1 MKRLLPRM
9 AVEPYLRLALLTRYS
24 LVCGLIAPVLIPL
37 AAYRMPELLGNLLVL
52 EDPRQLFHVT
62 WLSLLMATFVL
73 VSFRV
78 TQVNAVARFADY
90 RVSLRQER
98 SQSDETHDED
108 KLNDASSKPGWRW
121 RWVLFLAMGWSLPLW
136 CIACTLGDLSPR
148 WPGTP
153 SSVAVLAGLVLLG
166 GTMVALVVLMF
177 LTAAQ
182 QLLLDPAAIS
192 VDLLPLENWGMF
204 VRLKQ
209 SRLPGLNRVGRKVA
223 AILRFLGPGYTQ
235 PKGDSGE
242 VVLSPGHAQLTLW
255 LAIIMAFYL
264 YSFFDIHSR
273 RHVPSEHGHLCALFF
288 VLVLLLFV
296 HLVLA
301 GVAFLVDYWRM
312 PVSIVLL
319 LASFASTT
327 IFNSDHVYQLNPDK
341 TDQQSGVS
349 YSEPADLKLSS
360 VFDEWQFSK
369 RTLVMVSA
377 AGGGIQA
384 SAWTVQVLTG
394 LDVLYG
400 TDFTRS
406 IGVVSGVS
414 GGSVGAMFYLA
425 GGNWSGKDP
434 PFDDAARNLANDN
447 AAASSLEAAAWGIA
461 YPDLI
466 RSFAPFLVRQDV
478 DRGWAIERA
487 WESHM
492 GQDPT
497 LGDWSQRIAAHQ
509 MPVPVFNATL
519 AETGQRLLISPVVE
533 NPGAAPTAA
542 ESCEFFNL
550 YSRAIA
556 NPRVTTAARLSATF
570 PYVSPICRPADRNL
584 PVDVQYHIADG
595 GYAENGAI
603 FTLLTWA
610 QKLVGRYGDVRQRP
624 FDRIVIIR
632 ILPFPAGDE
641 PQPAKSDQGWTYE
654 VLGPIDTMSNVRTAS
669 QTERN
674 DFDLD
679 LVASSDNAG
688 VASSDKIPIVVAAFE
703 FRPSGDYTTPLSW
716 HLTTSQKNEIRDT
729 WQTLVVNSPKGTT
742 DETSG
747 FGVLDR
753 YFDR

>member
-1 MKRLLPRM
+1 MKRLLPTM

-37 AAYRMPELLGNLLVL
+37 AAYFMPELLGSLLVL

-90 RVSLRQER
+90 RVSFEQRR
-98 SQSDETHDED
+98 SHSNLTPDEE
-108 KLNDASSKPGWRW
+108 KLNDASGNPGWRW

-153 SSVAVLAGLVLLG
+153 SSVAVLAGLVVLG

-182 QLLLDPAAIS
+182 QLLLDPAAVS
-192 VDLLPLENWGMF
+192 VDLLPLENWQGF
-204 VRLKQ
+204 ARLKQ
-209 SRLPGLNRVGRKVA
+209 IRVPGLNRVGRKVA
-223 AILRFLGPGYTQ
+223 AMLRFLGPGYTQ
-235 PKGDSGE
+235 PRGDFGE

-255 LAIIMAFYL
+255 LAIILAFYL

-288 VLVLLLFV
+288 VLVLLLFI

-327 IFNSDHVYQLNPDK
+327 AFDSDHVYQLNPDK
-341 TDQQSGVS
+341 TDQQPAVS
-349 YSEPADLKLSS
+349 REPADLKLSS
-360 VFDEWQFSK
+360 VFDEWPFPK

-394 LDVLYG
+394 LDELYG

-406 IGVVSGVS
+406 IGVVSGAS

-425 GGNWSGKDP
+425 GGNWSGTGP
-434 PFDDAARNLANDN
+434 PFDDAARNRTNHN

-487 WESHM
+487 WESRM
-492 GQDPT
+492 GQSPT
-497 LGDWSQRIAAHQ
+497 LGDWSQRIAAHE
-509 MPVPVFNATL
+509 MPVPIFNATL
-519 AETGQRLLISPVVE
+519 AETGQRLVISPVVD

-570 PYVSPICRPADRNL
+570 PYVSPICRPDDTSL
-584 PVDVQYHIADG
+584 PVDVQYHVADG
-595 GYAENGAI
+595 GYTENGAI
-603 FTLLTWA
+603 FTLLKWA
-610 QKLVGRYGDVRQRP
+610 QKLVARYGDARQRP
-624 FDRIVIIR
+624 FDRIVIVR
-632 ILPFPAGDE
+632 ILPFPASDK
-641 PQPAKSDQGWTYE
+641 PQPAKADQGWTYE

-679 LVASSDNAG
+679 LVVSSENAG
-688 VASSDKIPIVVAAFE
+688 ATSSNKIPILVAPFE

-716 HLTTSQKNEIRDT
+716 HLTTSQKKEIRET
-729 WQTLVVNSPKGTT
+729 WQSLVAHSPKGAT
-742 DETSG
+742 DKTSG
-747 FGVLDR
+747 FEVLDR
-753 YFDR
+753 YFNR